1 MNPVWQYLELSW
13 QNLTLSALPLTQ
25 WRNTSSLHRLVGALR
40 SWQRGSWLMQWADQI
55 GVLLLSLVFGLA
67 PFVSTS
73 LVGILLAA
81 CVAYWVLLTVSD
93 EMKPQP
99 EQLGDRL
106 QNSGDRADFLG
117 RMKPQ
122 PEQLG
127 DRLPVSSDSELQ
139 ETTTPKS
146 TRFSFPGATPIHW
159 LVALYWSV
167 VTVATAFSPVKK
179 AALVGWGKLTLYL
192 LLFALMARVL
202 RSPRL
207 RSWLI
212 TLYLHVSLVVSIY
225 GIQQWIAKVPPK
237 ATWNDPTSLSA
248 NATRAYSYLG
258 NPNLLAGYLL
268 PAIALSLAAVFAWR
282 SWGAK
287 ALALTMLIVHCACL
301 LFTDSRGSWIGFVIL
316 LGVFFLLLF
325 YWLQDRLPRFW
336 RTWFL
341 PIGFGTVAGLGL
353 LMIVLVEP
361 LRDRISSIFV
371 SRGNSSNNYRINVWG
386 SVLHMIRDHPVLG
399 IGPGNNAFNK
409 IYPLYQR
416 PKFSALSAYSIFLE
430 VAVESGLIGL
440 TCFLWLLLVIF
451 NQGWVQLQRL
461 KKIGSSE
468 GFWLIAA
475 IAALWGMLGHG
486 LVDTVWYRPEVST
499 LWWLMVAIIATY
511 YNGHESDQTLASPS
525 ASNRVS

>member
-1 MNPVWQYLELSW
+1 MNPGWQSLESFW
-13 QNLTLSALPLTQ
+13 QDLTLSTQPLTQ
-25 WRNTSSLHRLVGALR
+25 WRHASYLHRLVGLLR
-40 SWQRGSWLMQWADQI
+40 TWQRGSWLMQWADQI

-73 LVGILLAA
+73 LIGVLLVA
-81 CVAYWVLLTVSD
+81 CVGYWVLLTVSD
-93 EMKPQP
+93 EVKIQP
-99 EQLGDRL
+99 ESPSDRL
-106 QNSGDRADFLG
+106 STSESG
-117 RMKPQ
+117 
-122 PEQLG
+122 
-127 DRLPVSSDSELQ
+127 LQ
-139 ETTTPKS
+139 ETSTTKS
-146 TRFSFPGATPIHW
+146 VKFNFRPGATPIHW
-159 LVALYWSV
+159 LVALYWAV

-268 PAIALSLAAVFAWR
+268 PAIALSLAAIFAWR
-282 SWGAK
+282 GWGPK

-325 YWLQDRLPRFW
+325 YWIRDYLPRFW
-336 RTWFL
+336 RVWFL
-341 PIGFGTVAGLGL
+341 PIGLGIGAGLGL

-386 SVLHMIRDHPVLG
+386 SVLHMIQDNPVLG
-399 IGPGNNAFNK
+399 VGPGNDVFNK

-430 VAVESGLIGL
+430 IAVESGFIGL
-440 TCFLWLLLVIF
+440 TCFLWLLLVTF

-461 KKIGSSE
+461 KKLSSSE

-475 IAALWGMLGHG
+475 IASLCGMLGHG

-499 LWWLMVAIIATY
+499 LWWLMVALIATY
-511 YNGHESDQTLASPS
+511 YNEHEPDQAS
-525 ASNRVS
+525 A